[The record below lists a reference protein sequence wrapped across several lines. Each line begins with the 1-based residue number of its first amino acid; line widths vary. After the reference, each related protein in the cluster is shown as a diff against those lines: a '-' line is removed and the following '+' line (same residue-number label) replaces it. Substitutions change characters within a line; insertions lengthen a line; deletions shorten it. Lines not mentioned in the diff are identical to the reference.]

1 MRQYVYE
8 IVYRTLEQ
16 GGHSDELFHHM
27 LYRHPEWEQNRKSYL
42 KKLSY
47 GTVERKIEM
56 DACINQ
62 VSKIPADKMD
72 APVRTV
78 LRMAFYELR
87 YMGQANDAA
96 VCDEAVKLVRKVMG
110 ERPTGFVN
118 GVLREYLRRKEKIF
132 ITAMWQKLS
141 LPEELMNHLISQYG
155 VKTAE
160 KIGRSFLEK
169 GGEVTLHVNT
179 RKILKEE
186 YTKILDNEGITWR
199 DGAYFDEALI
209 VPHSMDIR
217 KIPGYEQGYFF
228 VQDES
233 SMLPV
238 WCAGICPGDVVADV
252 CSAPGGKALHA
263 LQVLGG
269 SGFLSARDVQ
279 LHKVDL
285 IRENIARMKYSN
297 AECKVW
303 DGTVMDPEWKEKA
316 DVLLLDVPCSGI
328 GIIGRKPEIKYHAME
343 QIKTLVPLQ
352 RKICESSL
360 FMLKPGG
367 TLIYSTCTIN
377 RAENEDNVKWLE
389 ENMECRRESLN
400 DYLPKEL
407 QNKMTA
413 EGMIQ
418 MLPGVQKSDGFF
430 AARLKKGSGNL

>member
-118 GVLREYLRRKEKIF
+118 GVLREYLRRKEKIC

-238 WCAGICPGDVVADV
+238 TCAGIHPGDTVMDV
-252 CSAPGGKALHA
+252 CCAPGGKSMHA
-263 LQVLGG
+263 LLALDNGI
-269 SGFLSARDVQ
+269 LYARDVNSRK
-279 LHKVDL
+279 LDL
-285 IRENIARMKYSN
+285 TKENIARLGFSN
-297 AECKVW
+297 VSCELRDALAGDTEMVGKV
-303 DGTVMDPEWKEKA
+303 
-316 DVLLLDVPCSGI
+316 DVLLADVPCSGI
-328 GIIGRKPEIKYHAME
+328 GIIGRKPEIKYRAME
-343 QIKTLVPLQ
+343 QAKELVSLQRAICKASVPL
-352 RKICESSL
+352 
-360 FMLKPGG
+360 LKPGG

-377 RAENEDNVKWLE
+377 HAENEENVQWLIQE
-389 ENMECRRESLN
+389 FGLVPESLN
-400 DYLPKEL
+400 DFLPPKLKNRMGEQGML
-407 QNKMTA
+407 QV
-413 EGMIQ
+413 
-418 MLPGVQKSDGFF
+418 LPGLQECDGFF
-430 AARLKKGSGNL
+430 VARLRKKEM

>member
-1 MRQYVYE
+1 MRGLAYA
-8 IVYRTLEQ
+8 IVYGTMER
-16 GGHSDELFHHM
+16 GGHSDSLFHK
-27 LYRHPEWEQNRKSYL
+27 QIKL
-42 KKLSY
+42 KQELTNQQKNFVKRLAF
-47 GTVERKIEM
+47 GTIERCVELDLRLN
-56 DACINQ
+56 CI
-62 VSKIPADKMD
+62 SRIPVNKMD
-72 APVRTV
+72 GAVRTI
-78 LRMAFYELR
+78 LRMAAYEIY
-87 YMGQANDAA
+87 YMEQVPDE
-96 VCDEAVKLVRKVMG
+96 VSCHEAVELAKEKKQYSAS
-110 ERPTGFVN
+110 GFVN
-118 GVLREYLRRKEKIF
+118 GVLRNLVC
-132 ITAMWQKLS
+132 QKDS
-141 LPEELMNHLISQYG
+141 LVIQEDYAKVCLPKPLFEHLAGQYG
-155 VKTAE
+155 KKTAK
-160 KIGRSFLEK
+160 KIGTAFLERS
-169 GGEVTLHVNT
+169 GEITLHVQT
-179 RKILKEE
+179 GRISVEDFRELLLEKE
-186 YTKILDNEGITWR
+186 ICCREG
-199 DGAYFDEALI
+199 DYSKESLI
-209 VPHSMDIR
+209 VSGVHNVAAL
-217 KIPGYEQGYFF
+217 PGYHEGYFF

-389 ENMECRRESLN
+389 ENMKCRRESLN